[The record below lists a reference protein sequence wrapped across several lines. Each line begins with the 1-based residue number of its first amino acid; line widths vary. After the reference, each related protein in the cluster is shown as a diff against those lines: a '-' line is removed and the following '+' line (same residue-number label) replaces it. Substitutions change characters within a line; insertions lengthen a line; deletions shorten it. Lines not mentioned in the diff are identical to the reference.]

1 MSDDDLDLI
10 HGEQYPG
17 RPSTS
22 PGSSRGG
29 VTVRPN
35 QRPPRR
41 FSWAGDQFLHLGREF
56 AGADSDE
63 LHVAGEFIA
72 VLVASDMIGTLLL
85 SLGVAGHE
93 DSTVTGKDT
102 A

>member
-1 MSDDDLDLI
+1 M
-10 HGEQYPG
+10 
-17 RPSTS
+17 
-22 PGSSRGG
+22 
-29 VTVRPN
+29 
-35 QRPPRR
+35 
-41 FSWAGDQFLHLGREF
+41 LHLGREF